1 MPKANVFNM
10 AGQQVGEIELSEAVF
25 GIEPNQAVVH
35 EVVKNHLANCRQGT
49 QSALTRAEVSGGGKK
64 PWRQKGT
71 GHARQGSTRA
81 PQWTHGGIV
90 FAPKPRDY
98 SYTLNK
104 KVKRLALK
112 SALSAKAAQGAV
124 LVVDGLKL
132 EEIKTKAMKEM
143 LNSIGASKSVVIT
156 PEVDQIVVK
165 SARNIPG
172 VVTTTAKIL
181 SVYDIVN
188 AKQLV
193 IDKAALAIIE
203 EAVSYTH
210 LSTSS
215 GTSGLPATS
224 GPCRRAPPYSPASP
238 CSLFGR
244 PLSRPSLS
252 KPSCCSP

>member
-1 MPKANVFNM
+1 MSTIKVLNM
-10 AGQQVGEIELSEAVF
+10 AGAEVGSVELNDAIF
-25 GIEPNQAVVH
+25 GIEPNTAVVH

-98 SYTLNK
+98 SYELNK

-112 SALSAKAAQGAV
+112 SVLSAKAAMGAIV
-124 LVVDGLKL
+124 VVDELKL
-132 EEIKTKAMKEM
+132 EGIKTKAMVEFLAKV
-143 LNSIGASKSVVIT
+143 GAEKAVVVT
-156 PEVDQIVVK
+156 PEVNENVVK

-181 SVYDIVN
+181 SVYDIVK
-188 AKQLV
+188 AKSLV
-193 IDKAALAIIE
+193 LDKAALAIIE
-203 EAVSYTH
+203 EVFA
-210 LSTSS
+210 
-215 GTSGLPATS
+215 
-224 GPCRRAPPYSPASP
+224 
-238 CSLFGR
+238 
-244 PLSRPSLS
+244 
-252 KPSCCSP
+252 

>member
-25 GIEPNQAVVH
+25 GIEPNQTVVH

-172 VVTTTAKIL
+172 VVTTTARIL

-188 AKQLV
+188 AKQLIV
-193 IDKAALAIIE
+193 DKAALATIE
-203 EAVSYTH
+203 EVFA
-210 LSTSS
+210 
-215 GTSGLPATS
+215 
-224 GPCRRAPPYSPASP
+224 
-238 CSLFGR
+238 
-244 PLSRPSLS
+244 
-252 KPSCCSP
+252 